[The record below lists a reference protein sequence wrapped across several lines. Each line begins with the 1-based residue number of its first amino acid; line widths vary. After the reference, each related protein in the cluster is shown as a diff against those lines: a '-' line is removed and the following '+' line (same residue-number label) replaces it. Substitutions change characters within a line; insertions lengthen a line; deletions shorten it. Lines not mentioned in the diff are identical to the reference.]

1 MAEQS
6 SSTESL
12 WLLDGVTD
20 FRIYC
25 EQLITQSRRS
35 IAILTHNLDALVY
48 GTPECVQY
56 LSDFARSSRN
66 AHIQIL
72 VRDTKPAIETGHPLA
87 RLAQRL
93 SSKIL
98 VRKMTIEPNN
108 KEMGFMLGDTDKLLY
123 KNDDAFHRGFFNSA
137 AASEIKNLRE
147 EFNYLWQYAE
157 TEPEFQLLH
166 I

>member
-6 SSTESL
+6 SVNETL

-20 FRIYC
+20 FRNYS

-35 IAILTHNLDALVY
+35 IVILTRDLDASIY
-48 GTPECVQY
+48 ATSECVKN
-56 LSDFARSSRN
+56 LSNFVRASRH
-66 AHIQIL
+66 AQVQIL
-72 VRDTKPAIETGHPLA
+72 IKNSKPAIENGHILLQ
-87 RLAQRL
+87 LAQRL

-98 VRKMTIEPNN
+98 VRKMTVEPNN

-123 KNDDAFHRGFFNSA
+123 KNDDALHRGFFNSA
-137 AASEIKNLRE
+137 AASEIKSLRE
-147 EFNYLWQYAE
+147 EFNYLWEYGE
-157 TEPEFQLLH
+157 LEPEFQVLH

>member
-6 SSTESL
+6 ATCKTL
-12 WLLDGVTD
+12 WLLDGITD
-20 FRIYC
+20 FRSYS
-25 EQLITQSRRS
+25 EQLVAQSNRS

-48 GTPECVQY
+48 GTPELVQQ
-56 LSDFARSSRN
+56 LSNFARSSRN
-66 AHIQIL
+66 AQVQIL
-72 VRDTKPAIETGHPLA
+72 VKDTKHAIETGHILV

-98 VRKMTIEPNN
+98 VRKMTVEPNN
-108 KEMGFMLGDTDKLLY
+108 KEMGFMLGDIDKLLY
-123 KNDDAFHRGFFNSA
+123 KNDDALHRGFFNSA
-137 AASEIKNLRE
+137 AAAEIKTLRE

-157 TEPEFQLLH
+157 LEPEFHVLH

>member
-6 SSTESL
+6 SACETL
-12 WLLDGVTD
+12 WLLDGITD
-20 FRIYC
+20 FRSYSQ
-25 EQLITQSRRS
+25 QLITHSRRS
-35 IAILTHNLDALVY
+35 IAILTRDLDAQVY
-48 GTPECVQY
+48 GTPEFVQL

-66 AHIQIL
+66 AQVQIL
-72 VRDTKPAIETGHPLA
+72 IKDTKPAIETAHLLV

-98 VRKMTIEPNN
+98 VRKMTQEPNN

-123 KNDDAFHRGFFNSA
+123 KNDDALHRGFFNSA
-137 AASEIKNLRE
+137 AASEIKSLRE
-147 EFNYLWQYAE
+147 EFNYLWQYSE
-157 TEPEFQLLH
+157 QEPEFQLLH